1 MFKQKLVKNKAVS
14 LLQLGL
20 LITPVATSV
29 AGTTFLKPQEVKAET
44 TGTGASRE
52 WKQNDAGGI
61 VMEGMSPS
69 GYYQYCL
76 AAGKPAA
83 DGTPYNSPTALS
95 ESGRIVAL
103 GINKPGY
110 KSPYREKTGSHISDS
125 ALAGATQLAVWMN
138 LGQGNWP
145 EGDLDDLASVNVKY
159 NRATA
164 EVKAAVQWLLAN
176 KNSALSNGVD
186 LTGAASALRAN
197 LQNEANTEVQTKIDS
212 WANSKQTELQNQVNS
227 QANSQLNSFTDSAKN
242 QALKLIHFTQ
252 DAPKQDKVEIDKG
265 GSLTDGDTNNHSDNY
280 QLGSHVWN
288 FTLRHDD
295 ASALG
300 NTNHI
305 SNVNFGTGADVKFDK
320 ALPSGS
326 VIINNGKTVTTDGS
340 KSTTYHFDYGKIEI
354 QVPFSD
360 QPAADSAKMT
370 GTEKITGHI
379 QTDTFNQSAS
389 SQVEVSK
396 SGTVSGTGVSYT
408 EMQAVRTGYQTFL
421 VVVDSQETKT
431 QQVPNVTASAART
444 VSASAKTAGDFS
456 QTISQDLKMKWNSM
470 LTDFYITKT
479 DETGTKLR
487 GVTFELVQDSVK
499 NSQVLKNGP
508 GNYTLAGSDGD
519 MISLPKVT
527 NSRNGQVVWKNLPY
541 GKYMLLEVQND
552 GKHVL
557 NSSPIEL
564 TANRFHVGHQAIT
577 VVNNKDGSLKIKSQ
591 AGLKE
596 TPTIHTTATGTNG
609 TKLVLG
615 AGTQKIT
622 DTVTYTGLKPNTTYH
637 MYGQFVDQ
645 ATGEKID
652 GLKGNTKFT
661 TPKATNGQYVNGTV
675 QVQFSADASK
685 FAGKTIVAF
694 ETLYPDSNGKPK
706 DSVIATHA
714 NIKDSGQTLTVTK
727 PEIHTTATADGKK
740 VITPD
745 GKVHVTD
752 VVSYK
757 GLIPGATYTITGNMV
772 NSDNAKQISD
782 NKVVTFKPTAT
793 DGTVNVDMV
802 VDASQMGK
810 KGMTAFETLA
820 DDQKQTVAVHKDV
833 NDKGQTITPEVPVK
847 GQGTAPVPT
856 ASLAQTAVSNV
867 ENNFSLFILGGA
879 VTLMLAGGISMAK
892 KRQ

>member
-20 LITPVATSV
+20 LITPVATSI
-29 AGTTFLKPQEVKAET
+29 AGATVLKPQEVKAET
-44 TGTGASRE
+44 TGTGASHE
-52 WKQNDAGGI
+52 WTNSNAGGI
-61 VMEGMSPS
+61 IMEGMSPS

-83 DGTPYNSPTALS
+83 NGTQYSAPTQLS
-95 ESGRIVAL
+95 EAGRIVAL

-110 KSPYREKTGSHISDS
+110 NSPYRQKTGSHISDS
-125 ALAGATQLAVWMN
+125 DLAAATQLAVWIG
-138 LGQGNWP
+138 LGQGDWL
-145 EGDLDDLASVNVKY
+145 EGRISEGLTVNTKY
-159 NRATA
+159 SRANA

-176 KNSALSNGVD
+176 RNSSLTSGVD

-227 QANSQLNSFTDSAKN
+227 QANSQLNSFTSSAKN

-252 DAPKQDKVEIDKG
+252 DTPAQDKVQIGKG

-320 ALPSGS
+320 SLPSGS

-360 QPAADSAKMT
+360 QPATDSAKMT

-379 QTDTFNQSAS
+379 ETDTFNQSAS

-396 SGTVSGTGVSYT
+396 SGTVSGNGVGYA
-408 EMQAVRTGYQTFL
+408 EMQAIRTGYQTFL

-527 NSRNGQVVWKNLPY
+527 NSKNGQVVWKNLPY

-652 GLKGNTKFT
+652 GLNGNTKFT
-661 TPKATNGQYVNGTV
+661 TPKAKNGSVNGTV
-675 QVQFSADASK
+675 QVHFSADASK

-694 ETLYPDSNGKPK
+694 ETLYPDNNGKPK
-706 DSVIATHA
+706 NSVVATHA

-727 PEIHTTATADGKK
+727 PEIHTTATVDGKK

-810 KGMTAFETLA
+810 KGMTAFETLT

-847 GQGTAPVPT
+847 GQGKSPVPT

-892 KRQ
+892 KKQ

>member
-20 LITPVATSV
+20 LIAPVATSV
-29 AGTTFLKPQEVKAET
+29 VGATVLKPQAAKAET

-52 WKQNDAGGI
+52 WYNNNAGG
-61 VMEGMSPS
+61 VLMEGMSPS

-76 AAGKPAA
+76 NAGVIAA
-83 DGTPYNSPTALS
+83 DGTQYSAPTQLS
-95 ESGRIVAL
+95 EAGRIVAL

-110 KSPYREKTGSHISDS
+110 KSPYREKTGSNISDND
-125 ALAGATQLAVWMN
+125 LAGATQLAVWIS
-138 LGQGNWP
+138 LGQGGWP
-145 EGDLDDLASVNVKY
+145 EGY
-159 NRATA
+159 NRLPVNTKYARATQQ
-164 EVKAAVQWLLAN
+164 VKDAVKWLLAN
-176 KNSALSNGVD
+176 KNTALNNTGVD
-186 LTGAASALRAN
+186 LTGAETSMKSS
-197 LQNEANTEVQTKIDS
+197 LQNEANTEAQAKVNE
-212 WANSKQTELQNQVNS
+212 WASSKQNDLQNKVNS
-227 QANSQLNSFTDSAKN
+227 QANSQLSSFTSSAKGT
-242 QALKLIHFTQ
+242 ASKLIHFTQ
-252 DAPKQDKVEIDKG
+252 DKPTQDKVTIGKG
-265 GSLTDGDTNNHSDNY
+265 GSLTDGDKNNHSDNY
-280 QLGSHVWN
+280 ELGSHVWD
-288 FTLRHDD
+288 FTLKHDD
-295 ASALG
+295 PSTLG
-300 NTNHI
+300 KHV

-326 VIINNGKTVTTDGS
+326 VIINNGKTITTDGS
-340 KSTTYHFDYGKIEI
+340 KSKTYHFNYGKIQI

-360 QPAADSAKMT
+360 QPSEATAKMT
-370 GTEKITGHI
+370 GTEKITGHVK
-379 QTDTFNQSAS
+379 TDSFSQSAS
-389 SQVEVSK
+389 SQVEISK
-396 SGTVSGTGVSYT
+396 SGTVSGEGVNYT
-408 EMQAVRTGYQTFL
+408 QMQAVRTGYQTFL
-421 VVVDSQETKT
+421 VVVDSKVTKSANVDNVKASAAKT
-431 QQVPNVTASAART
+431 VTASAAT
-444 VSASAKTAGDFS
+444 QGDFN
-456 QTISQDLKMKWNSM
+456 QTISQDLSMKWNSM

-499 NSQVLKNGP
+499 NSQVLKTGP

-519 MISLPKVT
+519 MISLPKIT
-527 NSRNGQVVWKNLPY
+527 NSKDGRVVWKSLPY

-552 GKHVL
+552 GHHVL

-564 TANRFHVGHQAIT
+564 TANRFHVGKQMIT
-577 VVNNKDGSLKIKSQ
+577 VINNKDGSLKVKSQ
-591 AGLKE
+591 ADFKQ

-609 TKLVLG
+609 TKMVLG
-615 AGTQKIT
+615 AGVQKIT

-637 MYGQFVDQ
+637 MFGQFVDQ
-645 ATGEKID
+645 ATGKKID
-652 GLKGNTKFT
+652 GLNGNTKFT
-661 TPKATNGQYVNGTV
+661 TPKAKNGSVNGTV
-675 QVQFSADASK
+675 QVHFSADASK

-694 ETLYPDSNGKPK
+694 ETLYPDNGKGKPK

-752 VVSYK
+752 VVAYK

-772 NSDNAKQISD
+772 NSDSAKQISD

-810 KGMTAFETLA
+810 KGMTAFETLT

-847 GQGTAPVPT
+847 GQGKSPTPT
-856 ASLAQTAVSNV
+856 ASLAETATNNV

-892 KRQ
+892 KKQ

>member
-20 LITPVATSV
+20 LIAPVATSV
-29 AGTTFLKPQEVKAET
+29 AGATVLKPQEAKAET

-52 WKQNDAGGI
+52 WYNNNAGG
-61 VMEGMSPS
+61 VLMEGMSPS

-76 AAGKPAA
+76 NAGVIAA
-83 DGTPYNSPTALS
+83 DGTQYSAPTQLS
-95 ESGRIVAL
+95 EAGRIVAL

-110 KSPYREKTGSHISDS
+110 KSPYREKTGSNISDND
-125 ALAGATQLAVWMN
+125 LAGATQLAVWIS
-138 LGQGNWP
+138 LGQGGWP
-145 EGDLDDLASVNVKY
+145 EGY
-159 NRATA
+159 NRLPVNTKYARATQQ
-164 EVKAAVQWLLAN
+164 VKDAVKWLLAN
-176 KNSALSNGVD
+176 KNTALNNTGVD
-186 LTGAASALRAN
+186 LTGAETSMKSS
-197 LQNEANTEVQTKIDS
+197 LQNEANTEAQAKVNE
-212 WANSKQTELQNQVNS
+212 WASSKQNDLQNKVNS
-227 QANSQLNSFTDSAKN
+227 QANSQLSSFTSSAKGT
-242 QALKLIHFTQ
+242 ASKLIHFTQ
-252 DAPKQDKVEIDKG
+252 DKPTQDKAIIGKG
-265 GSLTDGDTNNHSDNY
+265 GSLTDGDKNNHSDNY
-280 QLGSHVWN
+280 ELGSHVWD
-288 FTLRHDD
+288 FTLKHDD
-295 ASALG
+295 PSTLG
-300 NTNHI
+300 KHV

-326 VIINNGKTVTTDGS
+326 VIINNGKTITTDGS
-340 KSTTYHFDYGKIEI
+340 KSTTYHFNYGKIQI

-360 QPAADSAKMT
+360 QPSEATAKMT

-379 QTDTFNQSAS
+379 KTDSFAQSAS
-389 SQVEVSK
+389 SQVEISK
-396 SGTVSGTGVSYT
+396 SGTVSGEGVNYT
-408 EMQAVRTGYQTFL
+408 QMQAVRTGYQTFL
-421 VVVDSQETKT
+421 VVVDSKVTKSANVDNVKASAAKT
-431 QQVPNVTASAART
+431 VTASAAT
-444 VSASAKTAGDFS
+444 QGDFN
-456 QTISQDLKMKWNSM
+456 QTISQDLSMKWNSM

-499 NSQVLKNGP
+499 NSQVLKTGP

-519 MISLPKVT
+519 MISLPKIT
-527 NSRNGQVVWKNLPY
+527 NSKDGRVVWKSLPY

-552 GKHVL
+552 GHHVL

-564 TANRFHVGHQAIT
+564 TANRFHVGKQMIT
-577 VVNNKDGSLKIKSQ
+577 VINNKDGSLKVKSQ
-591 AGLKE
+591 ADFKQ

-609 TKLVLG
+609 TKMVLG
-615 AGTQKIT
+615 AGVQKIT

-637 MYGQFVDQ
+637 MFGQFVDQ
-645 ATGEKID
+645 ATGKKID
-652 GLKGNTKFT
+652 GLNGNTKFT
-661 TPKATNGQYVNGTV
+661 TPKAKNGSVNGTV
-675 QVQFSADASK
+675 QVHFSADASK

-694 ETLYPDSNGKPK
+694 ETLYPDNGKGKPK

-752 VVSYK
+752 VVAYK

-772 NSDNAKQISD
+772 NSDSAKQISD

-810 KGMTAFETLA
+810 KGMTAFETLT

-847 GQGTAPVPT
+847 GQGKSPTPT
-856 ASLAQTAVSNV
+856 ASLAETATNNV

-892 KRQ
+892 KKQ